1 MKLAIEQLTVR
12 FGTRQVVA
20 LDSLA
25 VDAGEIAGLVG
36 ESGSGKTITAL
47 SVLGLA
53 QHLGAHVEGSIKLDG
68 EELVGADE
76 QRLRSVRGRRIAMIF
91 QSPVAAFNPV
101 FRVGDIFRRTLRLH
115 GASRWEARTRAEAA
129 LREVRLSPRMLE
141 RYPHQMSGGQAQRVA
156 VALALALRAEVLL
169 ADEPTS
175 ALDVTVQAEVLDLI
189 RMLCE
194 REGMAVLF
202 VSHDLA
208 VIAELCQRVAVM
220 RSGEIVEQGGV
231 VDKLSHPEH
240 PYTRE
245 LVAAVP
251 RLSAGA

>member
-1 MKLAIEQLTVR
+1 
-12 FGTRQVVA
+12 
-20 LDSLA
+20 
-25 VDAGEIAGLVG
+25 
-36 ESGSGKTITAL
+36 
-47 SVLGLA
+47 
-53 QHLGAHVEGSIKLDG
+53 AHVEGSIKLDG
-68 EELVGADE
+68 EELIGADE

-115 GASRWEARTRAEAA
+115 GAGRREARTRAEAA

-194 REGMAVLF
+194 REGM
-202 VSHDLA
+202 
-208 VIAELCQRVAVM
+208 
-220 RSGEIVEQGGV
+220 
-231 VDKLSHPEH
+231 
-240 PYTRE
+240 
-245 LVAAVP
+245 
-251 RLSAGA
+251 